1 VEKRAQLKV
10 KMEKEQQTQD
20 LTDSKLLNEQQRSV
34 MRELGAHLCMTWS
47 IDISAVDTRLVSLF
61 PAEQGLELE
70 TEKHKHTLEK

>member
-1 VEKRAQLKV
+1 LYD
-10 KMEKEQQTQD
+10 M
-20 LTDSKLLNEQQRSV
+20 
-34 MRELGAHLCMTWS
+34 WS